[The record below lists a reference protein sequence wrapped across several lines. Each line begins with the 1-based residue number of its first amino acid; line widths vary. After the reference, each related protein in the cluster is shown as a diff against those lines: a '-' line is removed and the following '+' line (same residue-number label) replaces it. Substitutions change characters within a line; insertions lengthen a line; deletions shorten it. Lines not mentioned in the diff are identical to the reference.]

1 MLRDADAC
9 PFPGPRPFTTAE
21 RKQFFGRAGET
32 RDLVSLVIAH
42 PLAVLHG
49 PTGSG
54 KTSLIHA
61 GLVPE
66 LEAAGFEVLP
76 VARIGGLLP
85 PGTDAGRLRNVFTY
99 SALLHWARA
108 DEQDVDLL
116 SGYTLAGYLKRLLEQ
131 STSKQ
136 PLAIVFDQV
145 EDMFTTYPEQWQHR
159 EGFLRELAEVLQGD
173 RGFGLAGRPL
183 RVLLAIRD
191 DRLGDLE
198 RHAHVVPDTLR
209 VRYALDDLRLAEAI
223 EAIHEPARGRISQ
236 TDAEQLGRALAHRRV
251 RLPAG
256 KLALIA
262 TETVDPMHLQVACD
276 EMWQRGG
283 HGNAKDLDPDEALT
297 RFVGAAV
304 RRAAVG
310 WSAER
315 KIRRWLGERMITPD
329 GARATAR
336 RGATSTGGLANNLV
350 ENLELE
356 RLVRA
361 EERLGNKWYELA
373 HDRLIEPIRR
383 SHAQW
388 SEQQRRGRRAWRVVL
403 WILVISALGV
413 GVAYLVRLGLDRWEG
428 FQGQQQDLESK
439 IAAHGED
446 KDRLTRQRGLAWGE
460 LEGTFRQ
467 VLVERHD
474 AEVQALGRDVLA
486 LQAVVADMGRYRSA
500 AQDLATESETLL
512 NFASAGVSLAGVTSR
527 VQAAVVQNDALRDD
541 ISKTRKANPSPEL
554 KEMFDK
560 LRDAIN
566 EIEPEF
572 ERMQRALGNASSK
585 FATANARLSAEL
597 ETFEGKPGNTPAARV
612 REGSQ
617 GHWRAGY
624 RAWLAG
630 DLATAKGRFA
640 RAVERDDTNPAAHDG
655 VARIAWAEG
664 RVDDAAAEYRKAISA
679 RREFGP
685 ALTGLAEVYLHQ
697 HKQADAERCA
707 RQALHFQPDYAAA
720 FLVLSEVRRRIT
732 ATEPLGEV
740 SGDNPCGASMHAA
753 TPSAPATPNLTPP
766 PASPPVETPPV
777 TPPVETPPV
786 ETPPVTTPPVK
797 PPPVEPPPVEPPPVK
812 PPPEETK
819 KETKIPSETKT
830 PVEAKTETKK
840 KPPKP
845 KPPKKKPPEEDT
857 PVAPVDRA
865 PPPIE
870 INPP

>member
-1 MLRDADAC
+1 MLRDGDAC
-9 PFPGPRPFTTAE
+9 PFPGPRPFTAAE
-21 RKQFFGRAGET
+21 RKRFFGRAGET

-49 PTGSG
+49 PTGAG

-85 PGTDAGRLRNVFTY
+85 PGTDAARLRNVFTY
-99 SALLHWARA
+99 SVLLHWARA

-116 SGYTLAGYLKRLLEQ
+116 SGYTLTGYLKKLFDQ
-131 STSKQ
+131 SASKK

-159 EGFLRELAEVLQGD
+159 EAFLRELAEVLQGD

-198 RHAHVVPDTLR
+198 RHAHVVPDALR
-209 VRYALDDLRLAEAI
+209 VRYSLDDLRLAEAI
-223 EAIHEPARGRISQ
+223 EAIQEPARGRISQ
-236 TDAEQLGRALAHRRV
+236 QDAEQLGRALAHRRV
-251 RLPAG
+251 RLPSG

-276 EMWQRGG
+276 DYWQRGG
-283 HGNAKDLDPDEALT
+283 HGNTKDLDPDEALT
-297 RFVGAAV
+297 RFVTIAV

-310 WSAER
+310 WGAER

-336 RGATSTGGLANNLV
+336 RGATSTGGLANALV
-350 ENLELE
+350 EKLEEE

-373 HDRLIEPIRR
+373 HDRLILPIQR
-383 SHAQW
+383 SHAAW
-388 SEQQRRGRRAWRVVL
+388 SEEQRRGRRAWRVVL
-403 WILVISALGV
+403 WILVMVTIGI
-413 GVAYLVRLGLDRWEG
+413 GIAYGYRLVMRQWEG
-428 FQGQQQDLESK
+428 VQDEKQELAGQL
-439 IAAHGED
+439 AAHGED

-474 AEVQALGRDVLA
+474 AEVQALSRDVLA
-486 LQAVVADMGRYRSA
+486 LQAVIADMGRYRPA

-512 NFASAGVSLAGVTSR
+512 NFASAGVSLAGVTAR
-527 VQAAVVQNDALRDD
+527 VQAAVTQNEALRVD
-541 ISKTRKANPSPEL
+541 IAATRKANSSPEL
-554 KEMFDK
+554 KDMFDK
-560 LRDAIN
+560 LRDGVN
-566 EIEPEF
+566 EVEPEF
-572 ERMQRALGNASSK
+572 ERMQRTLGNASSK
-585 FATANARLSAEL
+585 FATHNARLNLEL
-597 ETFEGKPGNTPAARV
+597 ESFEGKPGNSPAARV

-617 GHWRAGY
+617 GHWRAGF

-630 DLATAKGRFA
+630 DLANAKIRFA
-640 RAVERDDTNPAAHDG
+640 RAVERDEQNPAAHDG
-655 VARIAWAEG
+655 VARVAWAEG
-664 RVDDAAAEYRKAISA
+664 RVDDAAAEYRKAIAA
-679 RREFGP
+679 RRDFSP
-685 ALTGLAEVYLHQ
+685 SLTGLAEVYLHQ
-697 HKQADAERCA
+697 HKQADADRCA

-720 FLVLSEVRRRIT
+720 FLVLSEVRRRLA
-732 ATEPLGEV
+732 ATDKLGEV
-740 SGDNPCGASMHAA
+740 SGDNPCGASLHAA
-753 TPSAPATPNLTPP
+753 TSSAPATPTLTPP
-766 PASPPVETPPV
+766 PAAPPETPPV
-777 TPPVETPPV
+777 TA
-786 ETPPVTTPPVK
+786 PVT
-797 PPPVEPPPVEPPPVK
+797 PPPVEPPPVVTPPVT
-812 PPPEETK
+812 PPEETK
-819 KETKIPSETKT
+819 TETKIPT
-830 PVEAKTETKK
+830 PTKTETKVPPPTETKTETTPPAK
-840 KPPKP
+840 KTPKPKPKPKP
-845 KPPKKKPPEEDT
+845 KPPEDT
-857 PVAPVDRA
+857 PVTPVDRE